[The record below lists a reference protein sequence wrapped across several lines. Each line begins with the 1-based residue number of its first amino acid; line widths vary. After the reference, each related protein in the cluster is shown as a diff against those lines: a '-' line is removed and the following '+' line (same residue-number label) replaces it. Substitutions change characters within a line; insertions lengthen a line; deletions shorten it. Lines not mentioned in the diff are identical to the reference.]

1 MDSIEE
7 ILADFRF
14 IYQHQVTQDGYLKY
28 HREDG
33 YDSAIAVRRLKE
45 NGYQAMA
52 SVTGEG
58 ATILVK

>member
-14 IYQHQVTQDGYLKY
+14 TYQHQVTQDGYLKY
-28 HREDG
+28 HRKDG
-33 YDSAIAVRRLKE
+33 CDSGIAVRRLKE
-45 NGYQAMA
+45 NGYEAMA
-52 SVTGEG
+52 SVAGEG